1 MSKKSASA
9 SRLFRSNHW
18 LVRFKTPSPRKQAGR
33 FFVSFRRPSFELD
46 SIGRIHLISEI
57 MRNSLIQISSFLLI
71 LGTGI
76 LDLRSQEPAME
87 TQLIKVGG
95 DFLSAA
101 PDNPHIGSN
110 TPISDM
116 PSEDYSPNSRWN
128 KVKRSGSMLSVQQI
142 LESQGIPFPPGA
154 TAMLHRASRTL
165 TVRNT
170 RANLD
175 LIIALS
181 QESERER
188 PSTITFTAH
197 LIQAPGDLLRLLA
210 SKSAQ
215 RTDITPDLQRLL
227 LESNKAENT
236 IKVLHTAYFDAKS
249 GQACSFESISE
260 HEHATGLSSEKGSV
274 ALETEMQPLGF
285 RLKIDPIL
293 NLDGKTLDLNIETE
307 HNLLWDIQSKQN
319 DPVIVHAGS
328 LGRPEAPFQIAQ
340 LSTSLEM
347 QSGQTRLLGTWPA
360 KGDPTLR
367 DKDLSQAILLTSCV
381 LTQDSLHET
390 HSSLPELP
398 TDPHAMVQHTFEIEP
413 GFLSISPSTTS
424 EDLLRALEDH
434 GLKLPLGS
442 QVNVEGQ
449 KLVVRTTAEWMPVTE
464 AWLERYPNTF
474 PKSAHFTLEVFRGPA
489 AQIRS
494 IILSAAALTDQTA
507 PIAKLHEA
515 VARREVESKFL
526 TAAATSQNQRVEFS
540 SVLKKHIISELSWEK
555 GQPPHLNTEH
565 HHSGFRLEVDPAF
578 SSDGRLIEINYEFE
592 YAQNPPTLW
601 REELAI
607 PGRALP
613 YVRPVNEFHLSHI
626 NSSTAL
632 SEGHSKIIGAWHP
645 VGRGGRTIGDMQE
658 IAILTCH
665 VVAHVPRATTTLK
678 GQTDPKPEVSF
689 PQMTTRMFS
698 IAPDFFNQPSA
709 QDSEST
715 SPSREENH
723 RPKSPQETLEAFGI
737 TFPNG
742 ASVTVSKVST
752 ERLIVTNTHEN
763 LDLIETLLSC
773 SIKNR
778 IRTQGIQLHIVEIA
792 RKAISTQLSEAAD
805 QEDHSRF
812 LRSLLGSIETR
823 QATSISSLSAVLKN
837 GQSATLE
844 QGINVP
850 TLVSLKANNSGP
862 SEIVQEPIK
871 VGTKLEIE
879 STNTADD
886 NSLQFHYVVVAQFG
900 GGVTNLNHGQ
910 AKLPPES
917 TGESIPSAHAQA
929 TRLKDTRK
937 KLPQQFRKGMEI
949 LHCLTHSL
957 KLQASLNAQ
966 VHSLL
971 PALGSQIALLI
982 IRASALL
989 LKSAQRLSCNQFDI
1003 NQTLRVKP
1011 IAQRAPFEDLSF
1023 DPVYEELVASSLQKA
1038 GDFWRNEYLPI
1049 KDAIASGPFGD
1060 GRVVESSVI

>member
-1 MSKKSASA
+1 
-9 SRLFRSNHW
+9 
-18 LVRFKTPSPRKQAGR
+18 
-33 FFVSFRRPSFELD
+33 
-46 SIGRIHLISEI
+46 

-95 DFLSAA
+95 DFLSDA
-101 PDNPHIGSN
+101 PNQSRIGSDS
-110 TPISDM
+110 PISDM
-116 PSEDYSPNSRWN
+116 DSEDFPLNSRWN
-128 KVKRSGSMLSVQQI
+128 KVKQSGKMLSVQQV
-142 LESQGIPFPPGA
+142 LESQGMPFPPGA

-175 LIIALS
+175 LIIAFS

-188 PSTITFTAH
+188 PRTLTFTAH
-197 LIQAPGDLLRLLA
+197 LIQAPGPLLRLLA

-215 RTDITPDLQRLL
+215 QTDITSDLQRLL
-227 LESNKAENT
+227 LESGKAGNPVQT
-236 IKVLHTAYFDAKS
+236 LHTAYFDAKS
-249 GQACSFESISE
+249 GQVCSFESITE
-260 HEHATGLSSEKGSV
+260 HEHTTGLPSEKGKVS
-274 ALETEMQPLGF
+274 LETEMQPLGF
-285 RLKIDPIL
+285 RLKIDPL
-293 NLDGKTLDLNIETE
+293 LQLDGKTLDLNIETE

-319 DPVIVHAGS
+319 DPVIIHAGS
-328 LGRPEAPFQIAQ
+328 LGRPDAPFQIAQ

-367 DKDLSQAILLTSCV
+367 DKDISQAIFLTSNV
-381 LTQDSLHET
+381 LPQDSLHKT
-390 HSSLPELP
+390 HSTLPELP
-398 TDPHAMVQHTFEIEP
+398 SAPHAMVQHAFEIEP

-424 EDLLRALEDH
+424 EDLLRAFEDH

-442 QVNVEGQ
+442 QVNVKGQ

-494 IILSAAALTDQTA
+494 IIMSAAALTDQTA

-515 VARREVESKFL
+515 VARREVKSKFL
-526 TAAATSQNQRVEFS
+526 TAAATSQNQRVEFA
-540 SVLKKHIISELSWEK
+540 SVLNKHIISELSWEK

-565 HHSGFRLEVDPAF
+565 HPSGFRLEVDPAF
-578 SSDGRLIEINYEFE
+578 SSDGRLIEINYELE
-592 YAQNPPTLW
+592 YAQNPPTSW
-601 REELAI
+601 REVLAI
-607 PGRALP
+607 PGRATP

-626 NSSTAL
+626 NSSTSL

-645 VGRGGRTIGDMQE
+645 VGPGGRTVGEVQE
-658 IAILTCH
+658 IAILTYH
-665 VVAHVPRATTTLK
+665 VVAHVPRATMPIK
-678 GQTDPKPEVSF
+678 SQTDPKREGSF
-689 PQMTTRMFS
+689 PQMTTRIFC
-698 IAPDFFNQPSA
+698 IAPDFLNQTSA
-709 QDSEST
+709 HDSEST
-715 SPSREENH
+715 SPSKEEKP
-723 RPKSPQETLEAFGI
+723 RSKSPQEILEAFGI

-773 SIKNR
+773 SIKNL

-792 RKAISTQLSEAAD
+792 RNAIYTRLSEAAD
-805 QEDHSRF
+805 QEDHSTF
-812 LRSLLGSIETR
+812 LRSLLGSIETK
-823 QATSISSLSAVLKN
+823 QASSISSLSAVLRK

-862 SEIVQEPIK
+862 SEIVQEPVK

-879 STNTADD
+879 STSTED
-886 NSLQFHYVVVAQFG
+886 NIPLQFHYVIEHHTSAAEHHIENLTQAGQPTLEIPLSDYNIERVRG
-900 GGVTNLNHGQ
+900 NVTMASGTARILAVWKPMG
-910 AKLPPES
+910 KPE
-917 TGESIPSAHAQA
+917 
-929 TRLKDTRK
+929 
-937 KLPQQFRKGMEI
+937 
-949 LHCLTHSL
+949 
-957 KLQASLNAQ
+957 
-966 VHSLL
+966 
-971 PALGSQIALLI
+971 
-982 IRASALL
+982 
-989 LKSAQRLSCNQFDI
+989 
-1003 NQTLRVKP
+1003 
-1011 IAQRAPFEDLSF
+1011 
-1023 DPVYEELVASSLQKA
+1023 YEEHDLLH
-1038 GDFWRNEYLPI
+1038 I
-1049 KDAIASGPFGD
+1049 AILEAAAVGS
-1060 GRVVESSVI
+1060 EK